1 MFWVKSGFNWESGG
15 HFIESNWAENKLSMN
30 IWLVR
35 WSFYWVKLRR
45 KQVVHEHM
53 VLLIDKLFWSYQGVW
68 KYVITIVRFAF
79 INCFSFLLIFT
90 HLRPIL
96 WYRWVTS
103 VSNSR
108 NGPRIFNILW
118 LRIRFE
124 VWVEKATNCF
134 FIHKDLLSP
143 LDMQRITNPGID
155 TSICNLN
162 YLTFNLYSLT
172 FDV

>member
-1 MFWVKSGFNWESGG
+1 MFWVKSGFNWEWGG
-15 HFIESNWAENKLSMN
+15 HFIESDWAENKLSMN

-35 WSFYWVKLRR
+35 WSLYWVKLRR

-68 KYVITIVRFAF
+68 KYVITIVRLAS

-108 NGPRIFNILW
+108 NSPRIFKCYGLEFV
-118 LRIRFE
+118 LRWEWKRLLTASSF
-124 VWVEKATNCF
+124 KSTFTFTPGYAKN
-134 FIHKDLLSP
+134 HKP
-143 LDMQRITNPGID
+143 WNWYQ
-155 TSICNLN
+155 
-162 YLTFNLYSLT
+162 YL
-172 FDV
+172 